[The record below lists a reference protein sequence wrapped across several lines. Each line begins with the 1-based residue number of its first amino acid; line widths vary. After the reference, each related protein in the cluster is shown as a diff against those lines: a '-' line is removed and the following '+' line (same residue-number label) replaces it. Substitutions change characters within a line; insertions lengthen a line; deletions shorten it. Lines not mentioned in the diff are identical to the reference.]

1 MRWNS
6 FWAWILI
13 IFTILAHLTSWNSQI
28 WHFLS
33 VLVIFGDFCSRQFLG
48 GIVVPKSQ
56 FLDCIWKFRF
66 RPTSGYPWFIRG
78 GRTYPLK
85 MASKNFDFQLWN
97 FWAFLLR
104 SDYFSW
110 QNPSKMTFCTLWEW
124 GCYVDSLGTP
134 SRGLQI
140 CWIGLFLTKKEP
152 KMPFFNK
159 L

>member
-1 MRWNS
+1 MDFQPIIFIQFLFCTKTPWNS

-13 IFTILAHLTSWNSQI
+13 IFTILAHLTSWNGQI

-33 VLVIFGDFCSRQFLG
+33 ILVIFGDFCSRQFLG

-85 MASKNFDFQLWN
+85 MASKK
-97 FWAFLLR
+97 FWFSTMEFLGIFASISLLIITKPVKNDILHTVR
-104 SDYFSW
+104 VRLLCRFI
-110 QNPSKMTFCTLWEW
+110 E
-124 GCYVDSLGTP
+124 DS
-134 SRGLQI
+134 Q
-140 CWIGLFLTKKEP
+140 
-152 KMPFFNK
+152 
-159 L
+159 